1 MTLLNPVENNTKIA
15 VAMKLIEDEL
25 RKAMSKHGPQR
36 NGHEAFG
43 VIYEEFNVEFAEA
56 LHANNAGAQKH
67 ELVQVGAMA
76 ARALVD
82 IYL

>member
-1 MTLLNPVENNTKIA
+1 MSPTNQLDDVKIQMALSMVET
-15 VAMKLIEDEL
+15 EL
-25 RKAMSKHGPQR
+25 RKAMAKHGAQR

-56 LHANNAGAQKH
+56 LHQDNLIQQKH